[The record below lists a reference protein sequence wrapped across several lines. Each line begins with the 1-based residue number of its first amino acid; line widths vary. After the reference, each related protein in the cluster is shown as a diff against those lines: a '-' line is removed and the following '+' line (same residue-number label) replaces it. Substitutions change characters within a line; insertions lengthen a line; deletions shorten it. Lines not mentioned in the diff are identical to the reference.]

1 MILSV
6 SRRTDIPAFYSEWF
20 MNRIRDK
27 YVYVRNPFNPNQ
39 VSKVNIS
46 PDVADCIVFWSKN
59 PAPIMKHLKELN
71 EINYKYYF
79 QFTIT
84 PYSNDLEVNLGNK
97 EKIVNTFIK
106 LSDKIG
112 KEKVI
117 LRYDPIL
124 ITDKYNYNFH
134 FEAFEKICEKLNE
147 HTEKAVISF
156 LDDYKK
162 VTRNMRSIDLKEMD
176 MRYIAENFAKIAKK
190 YNIPIET
197 CAEGI
202 ELKEY
207 GINHAK
213 CIDGDLIER
222 IIGCKLNDKDKNKK
236 DGNREHCGCMKCID
250 IGEYDTCIHNCLYCY
265 ANENKK
271 VAVNNF
277 KLHDPKSPILS
288 GEYEVSQVKERKDVK
303 SYKDIQITLFDR

>member
-27 YVYVRNPFNPNQ
+27 YVYVRNSFNPNQ
-39 VSKVNIS
+39 ISNVNIS

-71 EINYKYYF
+71 EMNYKYYF

-84 PYSNDLEVNLGNK
+84 PYSNDLEVNLGDK

-106 LSDKIG
+106 LSEKIG

-124 ITDKYNYNFH
+124 ITDKYNNSFH

-147 HTEKAVISF
+147 YTEKVVISF
-156 LDDYKK
+156 LDNYKK
-162 VTRNMRSIDLKEMD
+162 VSRNMKSIDLKEMD
-176 MRYIAENFAKIAKK
+176 MCYIAENFAKIAEK

-213 CIDGDLIER
+213 CIDGDLIEK
-222 IIGCKLNDKDKNKK
+222 IIGCKLNEKDKDKK

-265 ANENKK
+265 ANVNKK
-271 VAVNNF
+271 VAFNNF
-277 KLHDPKSPILS
+277 NSHNPNSKILTGIYDES
-288 GEYEVSQVKERKDVK
+288 LVKVRKDIK
-303 SYKDIQITLFDR
+303 SFKDNRISLFDK